1 MSLGC
6 KHDYIIQ
13 YNVALREPAIGAG
26 METPYIPRDQEDR
39 GIWNFSKHCTL
50 AGIRNHVNFHHA
62 YLLEAG
68 SPFRALSLSPP
79 PPHLNHKKELNTNL
93 RGKRLKQVVLFDF
106 FFLSKEHYLFLSS
119 VYLKTAISDL
129 CKTNWCNLLGP
140 PL

>member
-1 MSLGC
+1 MFLGC

-13 YNVALREPAIGAG
+13 YHVALREPAIGAG
-26 METPYIPRDQEDR
+26 METLYIPRDQEDR

-68 SPFRALSLSPP
+68 SPFRALSPP
-79 PPHLNHKKELNTNL
+79 PLNHKQELNTNL

-106 FFLSKEHYLFLSS
+106 FFYLRNITYSFP
-119 VYLKTAISDL
+119 VFI
-129 CKTNWCNLLGP
+129 
-140 PL
+140 

>member
-13 YNVALREPAIGAG
+13 YHVALREPAIGAG
-26 METPYIPRDQEDR
+26 IETPYIPRDQGDR

-68 SPFRALSLSPP
+68 SPFRALP
-79 PPHLNHKKELNTNL
+79 PPHLNHKKRFKYKFEGEKIETSCF
-93 RGKRLKQVVLFDF
+93 V
-106 FFLSKEHYLFLSS
+106 
-119 VYLKTAISDL
+119 
-129 CKTNWCNLLGP
+129 
-140 PL
+140 

>member
-1 MSLGC
+1 MFLGC

-13 YNVALREPAIGAG
+13 YHVALREPAIGAG

-62 YLLEAG
+62 YFWRQAAH
-68 SPFRALSLSPP
+68 SVLSPP
-79 PPHLNHKKELNTNL
+79 PLNHKQELNTNL

-106 FFLSKEHYLFLSS
+106 FFFYLRNITYSFP
-119 VYLKTAISDL
+119 VFI
-129 CKTNWCNLLGP
+129 
-140 PL
+140 

>member
-68 SPFRALSLSPP
+68 SPFRALSLSLPP
-79 PPHLNHKKELNTNL
+79 PQPQTRIKYKFEGEKIETSCF
-93 RGKRLKQVVLFDF
+93 V
-106 FFLSKEHYLFLSS
+106 
-119 VYLKTAISDL
+119 
-129 CKTNWCNLLGP
+129 
-140 PL
+140 

>member
-6 KHDYIIQ
+6 KHDYIIK

-62 YLLEAG
+62 YLLETG
-68 SPFRALSLSPP
+68 SPFRALSLSLPP
-79 PPHLNHKKELNTNL
+79 PPPPQPQKRIKYKFEGKKIETS
-93 RGKRLKQVVLFDF
+93 RFV
-106 FFLSKEHYLFLSS
+106 
-119 VYLKTAISDL
+119 
-129 CKTNWCNLLGP
+129 
-140 PL
+140 